1 MNPST
6 GAAFRRRRSMDRAVP
21 ESQTRDDQCELSNQ
35 GLSRGFSDSDR
46 RNREKSEG
54 FEGGKGVKPSRVDQ
68 LRKN

>member
-6 GAAFRRRRSMDRAVP
+6 EEAFRRRRSMDQAVP
-21 ESQTRDDQCELSNQ
+21 ESQSDDQCELSNR

-46 RNREKSEG
+46 RNREKSES
-54 FEGGKGVKPSRVDQ
+54 FEGGKGVNPSRIDQ